1 MTTGEKIAA
10 LRREHKLSQEAL
22 GEKLGLSRQA
32 VSKWEADQ
40 AVPTMDNLMELSRLF
55 GVPVDTLLRPD
66 APFPAAPAEDGAGKE
81 SEDAPA
87 APETPSAPRQPRRS
101 KAVLIGGA
109 ALLCVSLACS
119 AVCAWSTVRLRT
131 EVEGLRSLVNGL
143 SLNSTVYYPQADTND
158 DFAESSESVA
168 IDPNDPEK
176 LLVTFSAMPREISDG
191 ETAKFLIHS
200 DGQSWECEPAT
211 TNPYSGSLTIPL
223 VDDYSVYLA
232 LTGADGSTRNL
243 FVASENDLKTRFTLM
258 INAAWQNGERTSSF
272 GKTNYAGTIETMA
285 YCGSNDVQPVSGR
298 VLLCKDGKQLKEQE
312 IDIKGAL
319 ENYGYGDAVEYF
331 GDVYFYTQVDWRN
344 LDGNLDYDLKVEIT
358 DNYGRVFTADVV

>member
-66 APFPAAPAEDGAGKE
+66 APFPAAPAEGGAGKE

-87 APETPSAPRQPRRS
+87 APEMPSAPRQPRRN

-119 AVCAWSTVRLRT
+119 AVCAWSTVRLRA
-131 EVEGLRSLVNGL
+131 EVDGLRSLVNGL
-143 SLNSTVYYPQADTND
+143 SLNSTVYYPQTDTND

-168 IDPNDPEK
+168 LDPNDPEE

>member
-87 APETPSAPRQPRRS
+87 TPETPSAPRQPRRN

-119 AVCAWSTVRLRT
+119 AVCAWSTVRLRA
-131 EVEGLRSLVNGL
+131 EVDGLRSLVNGL
-143 SLNSTVYYPQADTND
+143 SLNSTVYYPQTDTND

-168 IDPNDPEK
+168 LDPNDPEE

-191 ETAKFLIHS
+191 ETAKFLIQS

>member
-109 ALLCVSLACS
+109 ALLCASLACS
-119 AVCAWSTVRLRT
+119 AVCAWSTVRLRA
-131 EVEGLRSLVNGL
+131 EVDGLRSLVNGL
-143 SLNSTVYYPQADTND
+143 SLNSTVYYPQTDTND

-168 IDPNDPEK
+168 LDPNDPEE